1 MTQYASI
8 ITLKIG
14 VRTRRRSNMGK
25 KNKTD
30 LYEMHEDIAAYF
42 KSILTLHA
50 TMLKSVQDKVDKGDI
65 DDVDFLIH
73 AKAIQL
79 APALLTVI
87 TSFLKTNEIVVL
99 PENMGEELTA
109 YEKECA
115 KFKESTSVSKL
126 DVTLDVN

>member
-1 MTQYASI
+1 
-8 ITLKIG
+8 
-14 VRTRRRSNMGK
+14 MGK

-30 LYEMHEDIAAYF
+30 LYAMHEDIAAYF
-42 KSILTLHA
+42 KSILTLHS
-50 TMLKSVQDKVDKGDI
+50 TMLKSVQDKVDSGEI
-65 DDVDFLIH
+65 DDINFIHH

-109 YEKECA
+109 YENECA
-115 KFKESTSVSKL
+115 KFKKATTVSKL
-126 DVTLDVN
+126 DVALDVN